1 MDSLFLKAQASR
13 VPQKLLGAPALPR
26 RTPSA
31 GPLSALR
38 LAASLSST
46 HRGPRSQ
53 NTGLAGTAARAAELE
68 TSLTARQA
76 EVERLRV
83 ILKQQRREI
92 PDGYKCPI
100 STDLMEDPV
109 IAADGHSYERR
120 DIAAWF
126 ARGKRT
132 SPKTGARL
140 PHTHLTPNHNLKS
153 AIRDFLEE
161 VRSFDAATAGARD

>member
-1 MDSLFLKAQASR
+1 MFINGIILGVSEMTCETI
-13 VPQKLLGAPALPR
+13 LGAII
-26 RTPSA
+26 
-31 GPLSALR
+31 
-38 LAASLSST
+38 AAPKVIVDEET
-46 HRGPRSQ
+46 YD
-53 NTGLAGTAARAAELE
+53 ATAARAAELE

-83 ILKQQRREI
+83 ILKQQRRDI

-120 DIAAWF
+120 DVEAWF

-153 AIRDFLEE
+153 AIRDFIEE